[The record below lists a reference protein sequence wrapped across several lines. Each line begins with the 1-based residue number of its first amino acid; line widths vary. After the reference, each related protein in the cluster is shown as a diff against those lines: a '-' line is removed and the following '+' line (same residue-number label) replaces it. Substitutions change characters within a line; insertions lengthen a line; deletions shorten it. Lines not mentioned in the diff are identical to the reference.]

1 MSAFE
6 EGRSIGYSLSAI
18 IFPFVLAY
26 IIVFLY
32 EKRQKKQITRH
43 RTLKIIGLGIL
54 LLVISWVGQHI

>member
-1 MSAFE
+1 MSTFE
-6 EGRSIGYSLSAI
+6 QGKSIGNVLGTI

-32 EKRQKKQITRH
+32 EKNQKKQIANH
-43 RTLKIIGLGIL
+43 RILKIILLGIV